1 MLIINFAEHEAQI
14 KIVYYGPGLAGKT
27 TSLQYLAKRLKV
39 EVVEMPTAGEDR
51 TVFFDYSPITHRFR
65 DWSVKFNFYTLPGQ
79 PRFAK
84 TRSLVLRG
92 VDGIVFVAD
101 SQYSA
106 AEENLRM
113 LVDLQERLEEDG
125 QELAGLSNRADGVVP
140 TVLFYNKRDLENIM
154 PIAYMDALFD
164 HQNWGVPRFSG
175 CALNGENVLNAADAI
190 TSILMRKL
198 ANKLGLEEE
207 DEEGIGREKA

>member
-51 TVFFDYSPITHRFR
+51 TVFFDYSPISQRFGN
-65 DWSVKFNFYTLPGQ
+65 WSVKFNFYTLPGQ
-79 PRFAK
+79 ARFAK

-101 SQYSA
+101 SRYDA

-113 LVDLQERLEEDG
+113 LVDLQEKLEEDG
-125 QELAGLSNRADGVVP
+125 HVLAGLSNQTNGIVP
-140 TVLFYNKRDLENIM
+140 IILFYNKRDLKNIM
-154 PIAYMDALFD
+154 PIGYMDALFD
-164 HQNWGVPRFSG
+164 HQNWGVPRLSG

-190 TSILMRKL
+190 TSILMREL

-207 DEEGIGREKA
+207 DEERIGREKG